1 MVKVRL
7 CLRGWRLAAA
17 SGRARALR
25 PSPATTP
32 AAPPTPLHRAQ
43 TPAGDQP
50 ADIERQVREMWMSY
64 ISRPDAII
72 LAVAPAAQDIFAD
85 EAIKTA
91 LAVDP
96 EGDRTVGAC
105 RGRRCARRHCPWP
118 ESRSPSASSAQHAG
132 TTIPLISNM
141 RHKHQVH

>member
-1 MVKVRL
+1 
-7 CLRGWRLAAA
+7 
-17 SGRARALR
+17 
-25 PSPATTP
+25 
-32 AAPPTPLHRAQ
+32 
-43 TPAGDQP
+43 
-50 ADIERQVREMWMSY
+50 MWMSY

-105 RGRRCARRHCPWP
+105 RGRRSAIWARRRPPARAAPSAVALRLLAASPPAACARPPAYSPACPP
-118 ESRSPSASSAQHAG
+118 QAC
-132 TTIPLISNM
+132 
-141 RHKHQVH
+141 